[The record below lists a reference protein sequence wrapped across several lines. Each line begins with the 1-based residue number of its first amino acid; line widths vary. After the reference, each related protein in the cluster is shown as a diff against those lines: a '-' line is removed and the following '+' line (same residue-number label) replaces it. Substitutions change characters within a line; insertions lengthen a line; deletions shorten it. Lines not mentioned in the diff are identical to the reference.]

1 MGQKR
6 LTIMGEETPV
16 KEEKKKEVV
25 DAEAAVVEEATEES
39 PKKVAASLKK
49 IAKPIKVK
57 GKAYLDSKAKIET
70 KKAYELSEAVKL
82 LKETAYAK
90 FIESAE
96 IHMVVNKKGLSGDV
110 TLPHFEVKSK
120 KIEIA
125 SDETVAKLEAG
136 KIDFDILIASPAF
149 MPKLVKYAKLLG
161 PKGLMPN
168 PKNGTISPDPE
179 KALEKFQKAS
189 FSFKTEASAPLV
201 HSIFG
206 KVNQKE
212 EELQDNL
219 KALIKAVGHKNI
231 LSAVIKSSMG
241 PAIKIK
247 VD

>member
-16 KEEKKKEVV
+16 KEEKKKEVG
-25 DAEAAVVEEATEES
+25 AEIVEEAKEET
-39 PKKVAASLKK
+39 PKKEAASAKK
-49 IAKPIKVK
+49 KTKPAKVK
-57 GKAYLDSKAKIET
+57 GKAYLGSKAKVEA
-70 KKAYELSEAVKL
+70 KKVYGLSEAIKL

-90 FIESAE
+90 FTETAE
-96 IHMVVNKKGLSGDV
+96 IHMVANKKGLNGDV

-125 SDETVAKLEAG
+125 SDETVAKLETG
-136 KIDFDILIASPAF
+136 KIDFDILVATPAF
-149 MPKLVKYAKLLG
+149 MPKLVKFAKLLG

-212 EELQDNL
+212 EELEANL
-219 KALIKAVGHKNI
+219 KALIKAVNHKNI
-231 LSAVIKSSMG
+231 LSAIIKSSMG
-241 PAIKIK
+241 PAIKIT
-247 VD
+247 VE